1 MDHEYRQVRWL
12 GRVMVIGLIVVLA
25 SGCTLMKSK
34 GESQSIDPPPI
45 NANLAVE
52 DGTETN
58 GITSTDTTIADTTL
72 DSTKSSTAGT
82 APITLYFKDANGYV
96 APISMNLPS
105 KEQIAK
111 EALEYLVEGGPSEAY
126 LPAGFTALLPKGTQV
141 KGINIVPDQKLAIVD
156 FSESFAS
163 YNPQDERKIMEAV
176 VWTLTGFPTINQ
188 VQFRLEG
195 KTMNEMPVDNTP
207 LGEPLSR
214 AMGINL
220 EVAPGVNVGQATPVT
235 LYFHNETTAQFEYYV
250 PVTRMIN
257 RTDQR
262 NAAVMEQ
269 LVQGPLENKGLSATL
284 TAATKISTI
293 QQSEDKQL
301 VTVDLAN
308 ETTDSSEVISPEA
321 LEAIVL
327 SLTESSG
334 ASMVQFTVNGEKKV
348 LAQDSQNYSKPI
360 SAPAHVNP
368 LKL

>member
-1 MDHEYRQVRWL
+1 MEQKYRQVSWIS
-12 GRVMVIGLIVVLA
+12 RVMVVGLIVVLA
-25 SGCTLMKSK
+25 SGCSLLKSK
-34 GESQSIDPPPI
+34 GESKSIDPPPL
-45 NANLAVE
+45 NANLANENVT
-52 DGTETN
+52 GASAIANTEATN
-58 GITSTDTTIADTTL
+58 LDKTNTTDAKT
-72 DSTKSSTAGT
+72 GT
-82 APITLYFKDANGYV
+82 AQVTLYFKDANGYV

-105 KEQIAK
+105 KVQIAQ
-111 EALEYLVEGGPSEAY
+111 EALEYLVEDGPAQAL
-126 LPAGFTALLPKGTQV
+126 LPAGFTGLLPKGTQV

-163 YNPQDERKIMEAV
+163 YNTQDERKIMEAV
-176 VWTLTGFPTINQ
+176 VWTLTGFPTIDQ

-195 KTMNEMPVDNTP
+195 KTMSEMPVDGTP

-235 LYFHNETTAQFEYYV
+235 LYFHNETTAQFEYFV

-257 RTDQR
+257 RTDQPY
-262 NAAVMEQ
+262 AAVMKQ
-269 LVQGPLENKGLSATL
+269 LVQGPLDNNGLTATL
-284 TAATKISTI
+284 TAATKVATV

-301 VTVDLAN
+301 VTVDLTNDSA
-308 ETTDSSEVISPEA
+308 DSSAAITPEA

-334 ASMVQFTVNGEKKV
+334 AAMVQFTVNGEKKA
-348 LAQDSQNYSKPI
+348 LAQDSPIYSKPV
-360 SAPAHVNP
+360 SRPTHVNP